1 METGIAAKE
10 LEPNRDITMRSV
22 IAHVVDTDTIR
33 EKSTIQTN
41 TQQHISED
49 YAVPEEIASEALLM
63 LQTMSQP
70 NPQELEDN
78 DDYALPVGTERLP
91 DIISK
96 INEERGIKTVVNYD
110 AEIPEEMRLQMEEPK
125 KGTHEEGG
133 KDEESDE
140 TIIYDASEF
149 EQLNMTHNKQTEK

>member
-1 METGIAAKE
+1 
-10 LEPNRDITMRSV
+10 
-22 IAHVVDTDTIR
+22 
-33 EKSTIQTN
+33 
-41 TQQHISED
+41 
-49 YAVPEEIASEALLM
+49 
-63 LQTMSQP
+63 MSQP

-125 KGTHEEGG
+125 KGTHEEGD